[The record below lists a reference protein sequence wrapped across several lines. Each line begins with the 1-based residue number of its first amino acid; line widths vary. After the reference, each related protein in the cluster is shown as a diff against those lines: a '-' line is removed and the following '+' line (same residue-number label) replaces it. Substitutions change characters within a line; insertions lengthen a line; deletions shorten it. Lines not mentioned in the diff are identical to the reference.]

1 MKVAMVSEH
10 ASPLAA
16 LGGVDSGGQNVH
28 VAELA
33 RALARRGVQVD
44 VHTRR
49 DDPGLAEWIEVA
61 PGVRIHHVDAGP
73 AEVIPKDD
81 LRDFMPEFERV
92 LRAAWLAG
100 RPDVVHAH
108 FWMSG
113 IAALGAARS
122 LDLPVVQTFHALGV
136 VKRRYQGDRDTSP
149 AGRLDDE
156 RRLVRDMDQILAT
169 CSDEAFELMRLGA
182 DRRRLSIVPCGV
194 DLSGFTP
201 GGRATGTGRPQLLTV
216 GRLVERKGVGN
227 AISALAAV
235 PEAELLIAGGPAA
248 PDLDRDPDVARLRE
262 LAEACGVAGRVRFLG
277 RLSRD
282 EVATAMRA
290 ADLVLCTP
298 WYEPFGIVPLEAMA
312 SGTPVV
318 ATAVGGMVDTVV
330 DGVTGRLVPPRD
342 PARLGEVLAELLAD
356 PGERERMG
364 RAAVDRARRLY
375 GWDRV
380 GRLTLGVL
388 SAVVERHRTATA
400 APPAPARHRRHLDA
414 LGDALRRSAPA
425 MRRAEVL
432 GERLGDRLAAGGRL
446 LVAGNG
452 GSAAQA
458 QHLAAELVGRFVHE
472 REPVSA
478 ICLHAETSSLTAI
491 TNDYGIAAMYARQ
504 VTAHGREGDVLL
516 LVSTSGE
523 SENLLHAARAA
534 QAARMEVWAMTGRA
548 QCSLAEVADE
558 VLLCEADGA
567 ALIQELQLVATHV
580 LCESVDEVLVGR
592 GSAQQ
597 APAATR
603 RWSRLAKDRR
613 PAVAPARQQLG
624 GGVSR

>member
-49 DDPGLAEWIEVA
+49 DDPALPEWIEVA

-73 AEVIPKDD
+73 AAVIPKDD
-81 LRDFMPEFERV
+81 LRDHMPEFEMV
-92 LRAAWLAG
+92 LRRAWLSD

-149 AGRLDDE
+149 PGRLDDE

-194 DLSGFTP
+194 DLDGFHP
-201 GGRATGTGRPQLLTV
+201 ADAPAPRGRPQLLTV

-227 AISALAAV
+227 AISALAGV
-235 PEAELLIAGGPAA
+235 PDADLLVVGGPAA
-248 PDLDRDPDVARLRE
+248 PDLEADPDVARLRE
-262 LAEACGVAGRVRFLG
+262 LAEACGVADRVRFAGRLG
-277 RLSRD
+277 RD
-282 EVATAMRA
+282 DVAAAMRA

-342 PARLGEVLAELLAD
+342 PARLGEVITELLAD
-356 PGERERMG
+356 PAERERMG
-364 RAAVDRARRLY
+364 RAAVDRTRRLY

-380 GRLTLGVL
+380 GRLTLEVL
-388 SAVVERHRTATA
+388 TTVAERHRSSTA
-400 APPAPARHRRHLDA
+400 APPAPARHRQHLDA
-414 LGDALRRSAPA
+414 LGEALRRSAPA
-425 MRRAEVL
+425 MRRAELL
-432 GERLGDRLAAGGRL
+432 GERLGERLAGGGRL

-472 REPVSA
+472 RQPVSA

-504 VTAHGREGDVLL
+504 VTAHGRAGDVLL

-523 SENLLHAARAA
+523 SENLLHAATAA
-534 QAARMEVWAMTGRA
+534 HAAGVEVWAMTGRA
-548 QCSLAEVADE
+548 QCSLADVADE

-580 LCESVDEVLVGR
+580 LCEAVDEVLHAG
-592 GSAQQ
+592 GHAEQ
-597 APAATR
+597 PATPTR

-613 PAVAPARQQLG
+613 PGTAEAARIG
-624 GGVSR
+624 GARR